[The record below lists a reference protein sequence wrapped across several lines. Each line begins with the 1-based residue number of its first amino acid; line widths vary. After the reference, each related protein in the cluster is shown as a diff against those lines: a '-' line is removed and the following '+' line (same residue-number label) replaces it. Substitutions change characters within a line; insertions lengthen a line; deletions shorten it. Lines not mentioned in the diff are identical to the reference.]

1 MTPIRPHL
9 ASHHLQ
15 LLPARVDLLQ
25 AAGVLHGQ
33 VDIGDGELVCEVIDH
48 LHPILHGGEL
58 LLEELQYHIQG
69 ERARGR
75 GGRRTVSSQMWL
87 LCSKLG
93 SAGCCPPLLQTAAGS
108 SSEPRVPWS
117 TGCALV
123 RSQ

>member
-58 LLEELQYHIQG
+58 LLEELRYHIQG
-69 ERARGR
+69 ERAQSR
-75 GGRRTVSSQMWL
+75 GGRRTEMSVAR
-87 LCSKLG
+87 C
-93 SAGCCPPLLQTAAGS
+93 GS
-108 SSEPRVPWS
+108 SAPSWGRLAAAHPSCRLQLAPPQSREYLGRLDVLW
-117 TGCALV
+117 
-123 RSQ
+123 

>member
-33 VDIGDGELVCEVIDH
+33 VDIGDGELMCEVIDH

-58 LLEELQYHIQG
+58 LLEELRYHIQG
-69 ERARGR
+69 EWAQSR
-75 GGRRTVSSQMWL
+75 GGRRTEMSVAR
-87 LCSKLG
+87 C
-93 SAGCCPPLLQTAAGS
+93 GS
-108 SSEPRVPWS
+108 SGPSWGRLAAAHPSCRQQLAPPQSREYLGRLDVLW
-117 TGCALV
+117 
-123 RSQ
+123 